1 MEGSTIRGIGKEGHH
16 RSACKCRGA
25 VTSGKYAALWNER
38 GFTLLEALFFFFI
51 VFRISFSI
59 PLVIKGFSL
68 VREEMIPPPYYQW
81 TLFNESV
88 RQETWKSRGMTVTNS
103 GFSFILNGEKVTYE
117 KYQDSIRRRV
127 NDKGHEVVLQKLSG
141 LSFNAID
148 GGVRIEGVFLDG
160 KKLEG
165 EFFYYGE

>member
-1 MEGSTIRGIGKEGHH
+1 
-16 RSACKCRGA
+16 
-25 VTSGKYAALWNER
+25 
-38 GFTLLEALFFFFI
+38 
-51 VFRISFSI
+51 
-59 PLVIKGFSL
+59 
-68 VREEMIPPPYYQW
+68 
-81 TLFNESV
+81 
-88 RQETWKSRGMTVTNS
+88 MTVTNS

-127 NDKGHEVVLQKLSG
+127 NDKGHEVVLQKLS
-141 LSFNAID
+141 LVSFHAID